1 MGRTSKP
8 ASLRTDRKISK
19 EEMQRRA
26 DIETQL
32 MGNSDDVKSIPAY
45 LNELEKIYYKWLVEE
60 VEIAGLVTNIDKP
73 LLEQTANCLFVMRK
87 CDEHIN
93 ENGLLVKKYDRLG
106 NEEEKPNPSIKIKLD
121 YMTKYASLCNQLGL
135 SPAARATL
143 ASKSLQ
149 AKIEENDVLNRIL
162 NDEEDEL

>member
-1 MGRTSKP
+1 MPRVSKP

-26 DIETQL
+26 DIEEQL
-32 MGNSDDVKSIPAY
+32 MGKSDDVKSIPNY
-45 LNELEKIYYKWLVEE
+45 LNDLEKVYYKWLTEE
-60 VEIAGLVTNIDKP
+60 VEISGLVTNIDKP
-73 LLEQTANCLFVMRK
+73 LLEQTANCLFVMRT

-93 ENGLLVKKYDRLG
+93 TNGLLVEKYDRMG
-106 NEEEKPNPSIKIKLD
+106 NVEEKPNPSIKIKLD

-149 AKIEENDVLNRIL
+149 AQVEENDLLNRIL
-162 NDEEDEL
+162 NDEDDD